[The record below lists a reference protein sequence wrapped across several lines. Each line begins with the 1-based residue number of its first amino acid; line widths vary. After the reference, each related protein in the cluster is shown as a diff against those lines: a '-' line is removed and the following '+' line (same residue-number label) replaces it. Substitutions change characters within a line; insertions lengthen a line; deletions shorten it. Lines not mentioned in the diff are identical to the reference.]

1 MKDYIG
7 QLGISAALLGVLIEA
22 ETISGLIPR
31 YCKPGK
37 ILLAVR
43 QYAVY
48 VNELLLFKL

>member
-22 ETISGLIPR
+22 ETVSGLIPM

-37 ILLAVR
+37 NLTGSEAICSVC
-43 QYAVY
+43 
-48 VNELLLFKL
+48 E